1 MILSGDVSVQ
11 FLDYGVFTVKR
22 NLLICLIL
30 GLLVGIS
37 PVAIRAED
45 ASAAIEKTMQT
56 QTEAWNRG
64 DVDGFMTAYKES
76 VDTTYIGKQIAQ
88 GYEHIRAGY
97 KEHYTSPEAMGKL
110 TFSDLKVRSLGENF
124 AVVTGKFAL
133 ARSAAAGGPTQGVF
147 SLVWEKTSQGWKI
160 ILDHTS

>member
-11 FLDYGVFTVKR
+11 FLDYGAFTVKR
-22 NLLICLIL
+22 NSLICLIL

-37 PVAIRAED
+37 PVAVRAED
-45 ASAAIEKTMQT
+45 ATTAIEKTMQT

-97 KEHYTSPEAMGKL
+97 KEHYTSPEAMGIADFLRSQGALPWRKL
-110 TFSDLKVRSLGENF
+110 RRRYW
-124 AVVTGKFAL
+124 KFAL
-133 ARSAAAGGPTQGVF
+133 ARSAAAGGPAQGVF

>member
-1 MILSGDVSVQ
+1 M
-11 FLDYGVFTVKR
+11 KR
-22 NLLICLIL
+22 NSLICLIL
-30 GLLVGIS
+30 GLLLALS
-37 PVAIRAED
+37 PMAAHAED
-45 ASAAIEKTMQT
+45 AASAIQHTMQT

-76 VDTTYIGKQIAQ
+76 VDTTYIGKSIAQ
-88 GYEHIRAGY
+88 GYEHIRANY

-110 TFSDLKVRSLGENF
+110 TFSDLNVRSLGENY

-133 ARSAAAGGPTQGVF
+133 ARSAAAGGPAQGVF